1 MLARPVGPFGLG
13 AENKQKSG
21 ESEKL
26 QLLLQ
31 QTTLCS
37 FSLTGVYSRFMG
49 KRVIPMT
56 GPTCFQSLDPFDT
69 DSNSIVLGLTAV
81 PVRDSCRVSLLE
93 QLLMLL
99 T

>member
-1 MLARPVGPFGLG
+1 MLSQPVGPFGLG
-13 AENKQKSG
+13 AESKQEKSG

-26 QLLLQ
+26 QLLLL

-37 FSLTGVYSRFMG
+37 FSLTGVYSRFVG

-69 DSNSIVLGLTAV
+69 DSNSTVPGLTAV
-81 PVRDSCRVSLLE
+81 PVRDSFRLSLLE
-93 QLLMLL
+93 Q
-99 T
+99 